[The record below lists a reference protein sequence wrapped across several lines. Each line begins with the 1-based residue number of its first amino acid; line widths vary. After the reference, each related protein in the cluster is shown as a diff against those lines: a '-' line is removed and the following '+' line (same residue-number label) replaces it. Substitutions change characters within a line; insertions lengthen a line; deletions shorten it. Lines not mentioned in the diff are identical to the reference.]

1 MKYFRIWGA
10 QKDGCSWTVNIT
22 HPVKPHKLPALWQQK
37 PHCTVWC
44 RYNASYLPSRCS
56 ESCGGQRFKNKCNK
70 CEKYNDWSMQRVR
83 EDNGNPVLLPGK
95 SHGRR
100 SLVAAVHGVAKS
112 QIWLS
117 DFTFTHWRRKWQPTP
132 LFLPG
137 EFQGWGSLVGC
148 HLWGHTESD
157 TTEAT

>member
-1 MKYFRIWGA
+1 MKYFRKWGA
-10 QKDGCSWTVNIT
+10 QKDGCSWTVNIN
-22 HPVKPHKLPALWQQK
+22 HPVKHHKLQALRQQK
-37 PHCTVWC
+37 PHCIWC
-44 RYNASYLPSRCS
+44 RYNTSYLPSRCS
-56 ESCGGQRFKNKCNK
+56 ESCGGQRFKNKCHK
-70 CEKYNDWSMQRVR
+70 CEKYNDWSMQRVG

-100 SLVAAVHGVAKS
+100 SLVAAVHGVANS
-112 QIWLS
+112 RIRLS
-117 DFTFTHWRRKWQPTP
+117 IFTFTHWRRKWQPTP